1 MEAEIEIDSAS
12 NSSQIRKIFS
22 IKGIMP
28 DRWSSKKEITAR
40 LNENIDL

>member
-1 MEAEIEIDSAS
+1 MKAEKEINSAS
-12 NSSQIRKIFS
+12 NSNQNRKIFS

-28 DRWSSKKEITAR
+28 DRWSSKTEITAR